1 MDGIDYHSMINI
13 AEMFKVWNPVRGTYT
28 NFSQDHCAKVWL
40 NIADRPHHDAVTD
53 AAISMSLFNTYRG
66 VQWDPNRLYALQQA
80 TLQAPRV
87 PGFSSAYPQIDG
99 CW

>member
-13 AEMFKVWNPVRGTYT
+13 ADMFRVWNQSRGSFTS
-28 NFSQDHCAKVWL
+28 FSQDHCAKVWL
-40 NIADRPHHDAVTD
+40 NITDRPHHDAVTD

-87 PGFSSAYPQIDG
+87 PGFSQTYPQIDG